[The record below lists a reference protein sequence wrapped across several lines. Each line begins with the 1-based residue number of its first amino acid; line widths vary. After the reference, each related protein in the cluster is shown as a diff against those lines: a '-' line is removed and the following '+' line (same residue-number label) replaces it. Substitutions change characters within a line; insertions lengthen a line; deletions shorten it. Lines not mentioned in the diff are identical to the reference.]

1 MVVFGFIDLCGGL
14 LNMLKRIF
22 RNKEFVFAFA
32 EAAIIFFSFII
43 VTLYN
48 NYNEY
53 EYHINTGFS
62 FYGLY
67 ATFNREIVSEN
78 GTVYPA
84 GTVFEV
90 YFISDDGELG
100 LSSNDGNHSRGG
112 YKLSDAQNSD
122 ELAQKYNIKIQERKQ
137 KFQMDNI
144 KTIGLGLAVFV
155 VFGLIFLAI
164 NKGLKN
170 KPIGMWSVLIV
181 LSIICAL
188 AVTTI
193 FEYLL

>member
-1 MVVFGFIDLCGGL
+1 
-14 LNMLKRIF
+14 MLKRIF

-53 EYHINTGFS
+53 GYHISTGFS

-100 LSSNDGNHSRGG
+100 LSSNDGIIHEAVINCLTL
-112 YKLSDAQNSD
+112 KIVMNWL
-122 ELAQKYNIKIQERKQ
+122 KNIK
-137 KFQMDNI
+137 
-144 KTIGLGLAVFV
+144 
-155 VFGLIFLAI
+155 
-164 NKGLKN
+164 
-170 KPIGMWSVLIV
+170 
-181 LSIICAL
+181 
-188 AVTTI
+188 
-193 FEYLL
+193 